1 MAVDPAIQFSAGL
14 PLRAAQ
20 LNQQVRDY
28 NVQGML
34 GLARTRGQ
42 MAYVTA
48 EREIGM
54 IDPPTDTTVLQHAGT
69 SNTPPSWAKVQGVH
83 IQNSTITKNKLASD
97 VTFGPQAGSIRME
110 HLASGAGQSWRGL
123 NGAELFWTYEP
134 STGALLQ
141 SDEAIPPYGWMFVH
155 AFPALGSSSNNL
167 THLDKIASYIGIIPT
182 PILAS
187 GARFGPYYLQGT
199 GSYHQNYQIQFGN
212 TTAYDTADFSGS
224 SITAG
229 RLAVRSGYTGN
240 GVSNSRIVA
249 KFYWY
254 ENAVGLG
261 VPV

>member
-20 LNQQVRDY
+20 LNKQVRDY

-97 VTFGPQAGSIRME
+97 VSFAPQSQSIRMD
-110 HLASGAGQSWRGL
+110 HLAYGDAETWRGL
-123 NGAELFWTYEP
+123 AGAQLFHTHT
-134 STGALLQ
+134 STGTGTSVSSAN
-141 SDEAIPPYGWMFVH
+141 IPPYGFIFVYAAAPDFDPDAVH
-155 AFPALGSSSNNL
+155 SAMIPAPIMANGGRFGNPRVYNEGSGVVWWGVVYGKGSS
-167 THLDKIASYIGIIPT
+167 
-182 PILAS
+182 
-187 GARFGPYYLQGT
+187 FGKT
-199 GSYHQNYQIQFGN
+199 GNESERLVCQRLGQLV
-212 TTAYDTADFSGS
+212 GS
-224 SITAG
+224 SNT
-229 RLAVRSGYTGN
+229 
-240 GVSNSRIVA
+240 IV

-254 ENAVGLG
+254 ECAVGLG

>member
-97 VTFGPQAGSIRME
+97 VQFGPQAQSIRMD
-110 HLASGAGQSWRGL
+110 HLAYGDAETWRGL
-123 NGAELFWTYEP
+123 AGAQLFYSGTFDGERNSGKVIP
-134 STGALLQ
+134 S
-141 SDEAIPPYGWMFVH
+141 YGWLIVT
-155 AFPALGSSSNNL
+155 AWVPL
-167 THLDKIASYIGIIPT
+167 HLDRGRFVDVVPAPIIADGGEWGRNWYSE
-182 PILAS
+182 S
-187 GARFGPYYLQGT
+187 GAHARLRYGKASEWGVT
-199 GSYHQNYQIQFGN
+199 GSGSENLYIRTFSSTSSTTRN
-212 TTAYDTADFSGS
+212 TT
-224 SITAG
+224 
-229 RLAVRSGYTGN
+229 VK
-240 GVSNSRIVA
+240 V
-249 KFYWY
+249 YWY
-254 ENAVGLG
+254 ESAVGIG